1 MKKIMLATR
10 PSHHIQTCTI
20 LHNHHQGFAILTIKL
35 VEKTLTPRAFFPK
48 EKLDIRVT
56 SVAIW
61 HNIKIDWS
69 GWRDISIVSQ
79 DAEASERKGDY
90 HRCWVGVRHPAKH
103 NGKTVIRPGQC
114 ISKLYKNLVM
124 FFNQRKCDLCPTIFE
139 SLIVHLSIRQ
149 SGILDTFVY

>member
-10 PSHHIQTCTI
+10 PSHHIQPCTI

-69 GWRDISIVSQ
+69 GGKDISIVSQ

-114 ISKLYKNLVM
+114 ISKLIKNLVT
-124 FFNQRKCDLCPTIFE
+124 FFNQRKCYLCPTIFE
-139 SLIVHLSIRQ
+139 FIVHLSIRQ